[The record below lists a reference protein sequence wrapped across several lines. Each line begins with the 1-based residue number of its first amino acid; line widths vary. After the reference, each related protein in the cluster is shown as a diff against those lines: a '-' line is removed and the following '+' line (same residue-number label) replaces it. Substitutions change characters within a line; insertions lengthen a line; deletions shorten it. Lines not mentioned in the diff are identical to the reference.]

1 MMSSGGRQE
10 TTQGLARAR
19 LPLWLKVT
27 DSREVPESRMPRAHL
42 EGCII
47 NGSGDTE
54 NASNNKRGAGWQ
66 FKGVGWHLAL

>member
-10 TTQGLARAR
+10 TTQGPAKAT

-27 DSREVPESRMPRAHL
+27 DSREVPESRMPRARL

-54 NASNNKRGAGWQ
+54 KY
-66 FKGVGWHLAL
+66 FKY

>member
-1 MMSSGGRQE
+1 MMSYGGRQE
-10 TTQGLARAR
+10 TTQGLARAM

-27 DSREVPESRMPRAHL
+27 DSREVPESSMPRTYL

-47 NGSGDTE
+47 NGTGDTE
-54 NASNNKRGAGWQ
+54 NDLNNKRGGGRQ